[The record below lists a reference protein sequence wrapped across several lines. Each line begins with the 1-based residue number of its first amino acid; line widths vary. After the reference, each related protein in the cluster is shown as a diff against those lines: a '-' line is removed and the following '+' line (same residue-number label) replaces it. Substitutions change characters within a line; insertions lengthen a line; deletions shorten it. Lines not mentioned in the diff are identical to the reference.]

1 MKSSKYLLFSTLLF
15 ASHIWAAEA
24 VKSSPSN
31 GIFKMLSGLAL
42 VLIVM
47 AGITW
52 MIKRVFPNIA
62 QPQQAIARVVSNV
75 SVGSRER
82 VVVLQIADRWIV
94 VGVAPGQ
101 VNGIANLEVSSP
113 ELLESTSINTNTIS
127 QGISTDFSQW
137 LQRSTAKFVN
147 KNANKSEHDESSIK

>member
-1 MKSSKYLLFSTLLF
+1 MKSSKYLLLSTLLF

-31 GIFKMLSGLAL
+31 GIFKMFTGLAL

-47 AGITW
+47 AAITW
-52 MIKRVFPNIA
+52 IIKRVFPNIA
-62 QPQQAIARVVSNV
+62 QHQQAIARVVSSV

-101 VNGIANLEVSSP
+101 VNGIANLEASNP

-127 QGISTDFSQW
+127 QGISSDFSQW
-137 LQRSTAKFVN
+137 LQKSTAKFVN
-147 KNANKSEHDESSIK
+147 KNANKDEHDQ

>member
-1 MKSSKYLLFSTLLF
+1 MKSSKYLLFSALLF
-15 ASHIWAAEA
+15 ASQIWAAEA

-31 GIFKMLSGLAL
+31 GIFKMLTGLAL

-52 MIKRVFPNIA
+52 MIKSVFPNIA
-62 QPQQAIARVVSNV
+62 QHQQAIARVVSSV

-101 VNGIANLEVSSP
+101 VNGIANLEASNP

-127 QGISTDFSQW
+127 QGISSDFSQW
-137 LQRSTAKFVN
+137 LQKSTAKFVSKNDN
-147 KNANKSEHDESSIK
+147 KDKHDQQSIK